1 MTQTEKWVCI
11 REMDVRSDA
20 QNWLENSWVRISTL
34 KVLTCIDVLIVE
46 LIGGAVA
53 GCLLLIV
60 MLLSPGRL

>member
-11 REMDVRSDA
+11 REMDVGSDA

-46 LIGGAVA
+46 LMGGAVA